1 MIGAYAALQNWGGL
15 WRFTWCHGA
24 GGLKGINTLF
34 PFDAVNDPMQQLSDR
49 IVIALFLR
57 GDMAPAREKITFP
70 LPRDFAVRG
79 SLPPES
85 AGISTENRFL
95 TAPGSS
101 GPAWPLLPIPGSG
114 WFLPMELSRSSR
126 NGRKPSHCR
135 KGRLLREYSG

>member
-1 MIGAYAALQNWGGL
+1 MRRLLFTVLLLCVLAARGEEHPVPLDAAWTLPDGARL
-15 WRFTWCHGA
+15 TPA
-24 GGLKGINTLF
+24 GTLEIQIR
-34 PFDAVNDPMQQLSDR
+34 PGKEA
-49 IVIALFLR
+49 
-57 GDMAPAREKITFP
+57 
-70 LPRDFAVRG
+70 
-79 SLPPES
+79 
-85 AGISTENRFL
+85 NRFL